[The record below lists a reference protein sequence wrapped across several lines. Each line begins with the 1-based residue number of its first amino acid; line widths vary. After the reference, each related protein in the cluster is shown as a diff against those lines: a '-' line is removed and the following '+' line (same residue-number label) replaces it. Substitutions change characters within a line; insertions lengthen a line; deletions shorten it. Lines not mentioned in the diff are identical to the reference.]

1 MKNRV
6 WYLNAPGK
14 VSMVEENMPPLE
26 ADQVLI
32 EVEACGICQLDYKLF
47 TGQIVPN
54 NPPYPHPHGHEAV
67 GRVVEIGEKVTYCRP
82 GDRVGVIAGFAFAEK
97 IICREAQV
105 AKVPGEGDAAV
116 YITEPL
122 TCVVQFVN
130 NLQFVPGQS
139 VVIFGLG
146 YMGLLILQTLPA
158 FCSRVFAV
166 EPRENIHNLARECGA
181 DICINPKKCDPF
193 KHVRSEFKDG
203 VDIVI
208 DACGGIR
215 AVCEQV
221 PGLLKNSF
229 QQPGSQWG
237 FFSSPA
243 EPLKVELD
251 MRELANSGVRFV
263 NSGSRDRL
271 KDNRTASALL
281 GKGTV
286 KQDKLITHRFSFN
299 DVQKA
304 MDTMTQH
311 PSDWIKGVI
320 LMK

>member
-6 WYLNAPGK
+6 WYLNAPGS
-14 VSMVEENMPPLE
+14 VSMVEENMSPLQ

-32 EVEACGICQLDYKLF
+32 EVEACGICQWDYKLF

-67 GRVVEIGEKVTYCRP
+67 GRVVEIGKNVSSCHP

-97 IICREAQV
+97 IICKEAQV
-105 AKVPGEGDAAV
+105 AKVPGEGDAAI

-130 NLQFVPGQS
+130 NLQFVPSQG
-139 VVIFGLG
+139 VVLFGLG

-158 FCSRVFAV
+158 FCSKVYAV
-166 EPRENIHNLARECGA
+166 EPRENIHSLAKECGA
-181 DICINPKKCDPF
+181 DVCINPKKEDPV
-193 KHVRSEFKDG
+193 KLIRSEFKDG

-208 DACGGIR
+208 DACGGIKS
-215 AVCEQV
+215 VCEQV

-229 QQPGSQWG
+229 RQPGSQWG

-251 MRELANSGVRFV
+251 VLQLAGRGIRFV
-263 NSGSRDRL
+263 NSGTCDRL
-271 KDNRTASALL
+271 KDNRTAAALL

-286 KQDKLITHRFSFN
+286 KQNKLITHRFSFN
-299 DVQKA
+299 DVQNA
-304 MDTMTQH
+304 METMAKH

>member
-1 MKNRV
+1 MRNSV

-14 VSMVEENMPPLE
+14 VSVVKENMPPLE
-26 ADQVLI
+26 KDQLLI
-32 EVEACGICQLDYKLF
+32 EVEVCGICQYDYKLF

-67 GRVVEIGEKVTYCRP
+67 GRVVEVGEKVAYCRP
-82 GDRVGVIAGFAFAEK
+82 GDRVGLIGGFAFAERM
-97 IICREAQV
+97 ICKENQV
-105 AKVPGEGDAAV
+105 AKVPGDGDAAI

-130 NLQFVPGQS
+130 NLQFGPGQS
-139 VVIFGLG
+139 VALFGLG
-146 YMGLLILQTLPA
+146 YMGLLILQTLPS

-166 EPRENIHNLARECGA
+166 EPREGIHSLARECGA
-181 DICINPKKCDPF
+181 DVCVNPKKEDP
-193 KHVRSEFKDG
+193 VRQIRSEFKDG

-215 AVCEQV
+215 SVCEQV
-221 PGLLKNSF
+221 PGLLKSSF

-251 MRELANSGVRFV
+251 VLEMASRGIRFV
-263 NSGSRDRL
+263 NSGTRDRL
-271 KDNRTASALL
+271 KDNRTAAALL
-281 GKGTV
+281 GNGTV
-286 KQDKLITHRFSFN
+286 KQDMLITHRFKFQ

-304 MDTMTQH
+304 MDTMTKH
-311 PSDWIKGVI
+311 PADWIKGVI
-320 LMK
+320 EMG